1 MVITLYAGTKGY
13 LSKIE
18 VDDVLEFENELVR
31 YIKKANYKEIITTI
45 EETKKLDEATEELL
59 LKKAIPECVEN
70 FGTTH
75 TLVTPKE
82 A

>member
-1 MVITLYAGTKGY
+1 M
-13 LSKIE
+13 
-18 VDDVLEFENELVR
+18 EFENELVR
-31 YIKKANYKEIITTI
+31 YIKANYKEIITTI

-59 LKKAIPECVEN
+59 KKAIPECVEN

>member
-1 MVITLYAGTKGY
+1 MTPAFFQIPITKQITA
-13 LSKIE
+13 SKSH
-18 VDDVLEFENELVR
+18 DQS
-31 YIKKANYKEIITTI
+31 KANYKEIITTI

-59 LKKAIPECVEN
+59 KKAIPECVEN